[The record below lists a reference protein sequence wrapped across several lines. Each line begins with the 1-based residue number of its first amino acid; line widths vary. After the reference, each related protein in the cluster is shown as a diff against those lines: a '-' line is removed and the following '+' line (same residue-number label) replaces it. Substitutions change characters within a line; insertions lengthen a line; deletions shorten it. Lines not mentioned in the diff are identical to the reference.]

1 MSATRHSHLH
11 LLLLIYLI
19 DVKISRNLLLRVL
32 QELLLSLH

>member
-11 LLLLIYLI
+11 LLLLIYFV
-19 DVKISRNLLLRVL
+19 DVIISRNLLFRVL